1 MKRFL
6 SLVLSLAMILPIL
19 LAATPALAEENPYA
33 EHLTFKV
40 FTIRICRSSSC
51 IGHILLSR
59 NSRLLQNHSFQRSTM
74 KYSVT
79 VANAG
84 FISGR
89 SICQKMR
96 KGLAPSSIAASSKS
110 GGRDSKKLR
119 RIIMLNALNAS
130 GDRDDAAHHVRVS
143 RDSKKLRRIIML
155 NALNASA
162 MTTAK
167 RLPYSPKSLIS
178 RKKGTTPPP
187 KYMVK
192 TIMFWNSAR
201 PG

>member
-1 MKRFL
+1 M
-6 SLVLSLAMILPIL
+6 
-19 LAATPALAEENPYA
+19 
-33 EHLTFKV
+33 
-40 FTIRICRSSSC
+40 
-51 IGHILLSR
+51 
-59 NSRLLQNHSFQRSTM
+59 LQNHSFQRSTM

-79 VANAG
+79 VASAG

-130 GDRDDAAHHVRVS
+130 
-143 RDSKKLRRIIML
+143 
-155 NALNASA
+155 A

-167 RLPYSPKSLIS
+167 RLPYSPKSLTS